1 MDSSLVINLITN
13 AGVAGIVVVLLAL
26 GIFTPRW
33 VVNDMKAEIT
43 ELKAAVKA
51 ERDRADVA
59 VASAQTTKDVIAA
72 LQSVRHD

>member
-1 MDSSLVINLITN
+1 MDSSIVINLVTN
-13 AGVAGIVVVLLAL
+13 AGVAGIIIVLLAI
-26 GIFTPRW
+26 GVFTPRW
-33 VVNDMKAEIT
+33 VVNDLKAEIT

-51 ERDRADVA
+51 ERERADVA